1 MESERQAWVL
11 CQNQWSNYLTMTALC
26 PSFVFGPLMDI
37 TASSSSS
44 VSSSY
49 SITLVDQWIRG
60 VSPVQSRLFVDVR
73 DVARA
78 HVIAANNNAAI
89 GQRIIVSIKF
99 RVKRLLN
106 GSKMRYIDTIYPLTL
121 LIQTRYIMM
130 RHFKVGP
137 YQLGPRRWMP
147 QMRCNVYWESRCVP
161 SKIQLWIWPE
171 YYCPRP
177 NQNDD
182 RKIQQ

>member
-1 MESERQAWVL
+1 
-11 CQNQWSNYLTMTALC
+11 MTALC

-78 HVIAANNNAAI
+78 HVMAANNNAAF
-89 GQRIIVSIKF
+89 GQRIIVSTEARISSREIAQWIKDEIHRYDLPIDIVDPNQVHYDATF
-99 RVKRLLN
+99 QG
-106 GSKMRYIDTIYPLTL
+106 GSIPIGTKEVDATDALQRILGITLRPVQDTIE
-121 LIQTRYIMM
+121 IGRA
-130 RHFKVGP
+130 HV
-137 YQLGPRRWMP
+137 
-147 QMRCNVYWESRCVP
+147 
-161 SKIQLWIWPE
+161 
-171 YYCPRP
+171 
-177 NQNDD
+177 
-182 RKIQQ
+182 